1 MEARVV
7 ARLDEVHELVGDDH
21 LQAKRRIGR
30 QARVDADGA
39 GRRRARPPAGFHG
52 PDAPAARMHAHGR
65 LDAFDHLGQRALD
78 LAPIQLVDEAPVL
91 FGRHAGRFGP
101 PVLQHG
107 SEGRGARRGAV
118 ADARVIER
126 AFSRHLRSPQ
136 HDGLELFRAV
146 RGGGDLASAPHA
158 LDDPRALAVQ
168 ELLRGCHARA
178 RGDAHR
184 HGTVPAY
191 AQVEIA
197 HVLARDGHGDALS
210 GAIDVEREG

>member
-7 ARLDEVHELVGDDH
+7 ARLDEVRELVGDDH

-30 QARVDADGA
+30 QARVDTDGT
-39 GRRRARPPAGFHG
+39 GRRRARPPAGLHG

-78 LAPIQLVDEAPVL
+78 LAPIQLVDEVPVL
-91 FGRHAGRFGP
+91 VGRHAGRHGR

-107 SEGRGARRGAV
+107 SECRGARRSAV
-118 ADARVIER
+118 VDARVIER
-126 AFSRHLRSPQ
+126 AFRRHRRSPQ
-136 HDGLELFRAV
+136 HDGFELFGV
-146 RGGGDLASAPHA
+146 ERGGNDLASAPHA

-178 RGDAHR
+178 HRDAHR

-197 HVLARDGHGDALS
+197 HALARDGHGDALP